1 MRTLPFLYLPDAV
14 TLILLILVLS
24 ELRKVAISHLRQE
37 LLILRKEMI
46 SFWLHNGL
54 DRADAGYLALR
65 DLIDVSIRLA
75 PRLSPARLLFIQR
88 LQKHGA
94 QQRGSPF
101 PDPASDVSARI
112 GRILNQAGKEKLQ
125 RLQTEMSLA
134 LGSFFLVGSVS
145 GWALL
150 LLVVPKMVRHS
161 FVHHSRDRAD
171 AFFDMTERLLSRT
184 GRRAQQIGFAGQNQ
198 SL

>member
-14 TLILLILVLS
+14 TLVLLILVLG
-24 ELRKVAISHLRQE
+24 ELRKVAICHLRQE

-46 SFWLHNGL
+46 SFWLRSGL

-75 PRLSPARLLFIQR
+75 PRLSPARLLFIHR
-88 LQKHGA
+88 MQKHGVK
-94 QQRGSPF
+94 RWDPF
-101 PDPASDVSARI
+101 PDPAGDVGARI
-112 GRILNQAGKEKLQ
+112 RHILNQAGREKLQ

-145 GWALL
+145 GWVL
-150 LLVVPKMVRHS
+150 LLVIVPKMIRRS

-171 AFFDMTERLLSRT
+171 AFFDMTERLLSRA
-184 GRRAQQIGFAGQNQ
+184 GRRAQQIGFAGQHPGP
-198 SL
+198 